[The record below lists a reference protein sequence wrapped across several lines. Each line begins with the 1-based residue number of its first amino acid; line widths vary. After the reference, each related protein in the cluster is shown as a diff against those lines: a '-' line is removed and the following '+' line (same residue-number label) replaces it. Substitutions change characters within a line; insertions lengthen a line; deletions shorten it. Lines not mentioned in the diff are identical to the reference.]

1 MPRRRT
7 DSEDQFDLFP
17 ARPEIEPL
25 DPAVVASSGPNVKG
39 IWRVRLGHAREL
51 HMVYHDRHGWY
62 CAEHG
67 RDCVAVRTVRD
78 R

>member
-1 MPRRRT
+1 MPRRLP
-7 DSEDQFDLFP
+7 SEDQFDLFP

-25 DPAVVASSGPNVKG
+25 DPAVVVAAGPNVKG

-62 CAEHG
+62 CEEHG

-78 R
+78 AR